1 MEDGWKGEEG
11 ESEKVEEE
19 VGGEN
24 GETRQS
30 HEEHMRTLAG
40 MALSHPSTG
49 SSIRPEPRVVSCSH
63 LSSPFQSLC
72 SHFVF
77 YLCSHSEKKTSRIVI
92 FCIFPVMELSA
103 VGLVQGGGSG
113 QVRHYSFFLNCKII
127 FGYKDVFKTFTT
139 LNDKTKQPCAAGCE
153 YG

>member
-11 ESEKVEEE
+11 ESEKGEE

-24 GETRQS
+24 GEPRQS

-40 MALSHPSTG
+40 MALSHPSNG

-77 YLCSHSEKKTSRIVI
+77 YLCSHSIQKTSRVVI
-92 FCIFPVMELSA
+92 FCLFPVMELSA

-113 QVRHYSFFLNCKII
+113 QVGHYNFFS
-127 FGYKDVFKTFTT
+127 
-139 LNDKTKQPCAAGCE
+139 
-153 YG
+153 